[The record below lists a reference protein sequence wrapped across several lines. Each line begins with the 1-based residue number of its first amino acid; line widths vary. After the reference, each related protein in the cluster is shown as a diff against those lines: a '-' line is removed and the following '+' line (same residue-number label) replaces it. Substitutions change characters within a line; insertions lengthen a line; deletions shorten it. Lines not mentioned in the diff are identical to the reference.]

1 MKQMFR
7 KGILLF
13 ALLACLG
20 PVVPVVRAN
29 QVDLSLNLQ
38 YNDRLDKSSGGTW
51 SLVAKADQVANFGI
65 ASVSVKITGV
75 SSWQAAGPTGQINA
89 GQVAGFNFL
98 DTGSG
103 DTEEIQIFQFP
114 FVDPSG
120 TLEQSCFYGVG
131 TLSGGAP
138 DYAGKPAE
146 SQSIGP
152 MFSTLTDVE
161 GEPWG
166 VTGSDFLSDPQWD
179 IAVPLVEGLFAAGL
193 SPSFVGLNPITQASV
208 FSSLPLDINSV
219 GTVTQAL
226 TVTNVSRDDF
236 VSSPVIPG
244 DYNQDGV
251 VDAADY
257 TMWQDTLGQFVL
269 GSYDGADGNGN
280 TVIDLYDYQVWKQNF
295 GNTLPASGSGVPV
308 PEPPSLILAVLI
320 VCFAWNRVLQPSA
333 QQGVTNFQKN
343 VRNRLT
349 PVKEVHIIR
358 GLGLF
363 GDVS

>member
-1 MKQMFR
+1 MFR

-20 PVVPVVRAN
+20 LVVPVVRAN

-38 YNDRLDKSSGGTW
+38 YNDRLDRNSGGTW
-51 SLVAKADQVANFGI
+51 SLVAKADQVENFGI

-75 SSWQAAGPTGQINA
+75 SNWQAAGPTGQINA
-89 GQVAGFNFL
+89 AQVAGFNFF

-114 FVDPSG
+114 LVDLSG
-120 TLEQSCFYGVG
+120 TLEQPYFYGVG

-138 DYAGKPAE
+138 YYAGKPAE

-161 GEPWG
+161 SEPWG

-179 IAVPLVEGLFAAGL
+179 IAVPLVEGQFAAGL

-208 FSSLPLDINSV
+208 FSSLPPEINSV
-219 GTVTQAL
+219 GTVTQAV
-226 TVTNVSRDDF
+226 TVTNVLRDDF
-236 VSSPVIPG
+236 VAPPSNPG
-244 DYNQDGV
+244 DYNLNGV
-251 VDAADY
+251 VEASDY
-257 TMWQDTLGQFVL
+257 TMWQDTFGQSVL
-269 GSYDGADGNGN
+269 DPYDGADANGN
-280 TVIDLYDYQVWKQNF
+280 TVIDRDDYQVWKQNF

-308 PEPPSLILAVLI
+308 PEPSSLILAVLI
-320 VCFAWNRVLQPSA
+320 VCFACNRICNPLRNKVLQIS
-333 QQGVTNFQKN
+333 QK
-343 VRNRLT
+343 
-349 PVKEVHIIR
+349 KGAIA
-358 GLGLF
+358 
-363 GDVS
+363 